1 MPLIGLAVIL
11 AVGLILAPLAV
22 EAQQAAKVA
31 RIGWVHG
38 AAWRSAEYASVYD
51 CASCHVP

>member
-1 MPLIGLAVIL
+1 MRLIGLAVIL